1 MATDT
6 GAIAGAG
13 DVYAQALLE
22 AANEAGRT
30 GAVAEQ
36 FNDLIRYMDQ
46 DGDFD
51 RFMTASTVNDEVR
64 RSSLER
70 LFRGR
75 MEDLLLNL
83 LQVLNDRGR
92 SELLRPI
99 HERFRLRLEEQRQQ
113 MEVEVIT
120 AVPLGDEALG
130 RLTAMLS
137 ERIGRQAIAVPR
149 VEESIIGGL
158 VLQVGDRRLDAS
170 MARQLVRLR
179 ERLLGRAS
187 AEIHQGRQCIVD

>member
-1 MATDT
+1 MATNT
-6 GAIAGAG
+6 GEIAGVG

-30 GAVAEQ
+30 DEVAEQ
-36 FNDLIRYMDQ
+36 FDDLIRYMDQ

-51 RFMTASTVNDEVR
+51 RFMVASTVDDEVR
-64 RSSLER
+64 RSTLER

-75 MEDLLLNL
+75 MDDLLLNL

-92 SELLRPI
+92 SELLRQV

-113 MEVEVIT
+113 VEVEVIT
-120 AVPLGDEALG
+120 AVPLGEEVLG

-149 VEESIIGGL
+149 VEESLIGGL
-158 VLQVGDRRLDAS
+158 VVQVGDRRLDAS
-170 MARQLVRLR
+170 MARQLACIR

-187 AEIHQGRQCIVD
+187 AEIHQGRRYIAE